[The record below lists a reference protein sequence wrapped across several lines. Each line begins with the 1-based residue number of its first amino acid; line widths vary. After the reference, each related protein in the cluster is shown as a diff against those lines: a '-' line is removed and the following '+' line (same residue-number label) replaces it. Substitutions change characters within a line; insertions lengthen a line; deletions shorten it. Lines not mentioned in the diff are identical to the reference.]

1 MINLGYN
8 PRMGIEPVRKIKVE
22 AASEFAERMKKIH
35 EEAQA
40 ALVKAR
46 EDMTRYA
53 DQKRAEAPKYAVGD
67 K

>member
-1 MINLGYN
+1 
-8 PRMGIEPVRKIKVE
+8 MGIEPVRKIKVE